1 MGYKPSLM
9 PGFQPA
15 CFPETEVCA
24 GVLQVPNPF
33 VWSFE
38 SAMLE

>member
-1 MGYKPSLM
+1 MGSKPSLM
-9 PGFQPA
+9 TGFPPA

-24 GVLQVPNPF
+24 EVLQVPNLF